1 MMKNAVTM
9 TRRQFLK
16 LGSMTAAALLI
27 GIDTVGDAYAEVKTF
42 FSRRLASVYKRDA
55 EMKLRKSQDNPL
67 VKQIYRELLEHP
79 LSEESEKLLHTE
91 YVSRSKS
98 IEQLKAVGVKLGV

>member
-1 MMKNAVTM
+1 MKNAGTM

-16 LGSMTAAALLI
+16 LGSMAAAACMF
-27 GIDTVGDAYAEVKTF
+27 GISTVSDVYAEVKSF

-55 EMKLRKSQDNPL
+55 QMALRKSQDNPL
-67 VKQIYRELLEHP
+67 VKQIYKELLEHP

-91 YVSRSKS
+91 YVSRSKG
-98 IEQLKAVGVKLGV
+98 IEQLKAVGVKLSV